1 MTLNMNKISVN
12 MNMISV
18 NRGSL
23 FLLHWQVWEWFY
35 YRYSKTY
42 LHFGA

>member
-1 MTLNMNKISVN
+1 MNKISVI

-18 NRGSL
+18 IEEVC

-42 LHFGA
+42 LHFSA